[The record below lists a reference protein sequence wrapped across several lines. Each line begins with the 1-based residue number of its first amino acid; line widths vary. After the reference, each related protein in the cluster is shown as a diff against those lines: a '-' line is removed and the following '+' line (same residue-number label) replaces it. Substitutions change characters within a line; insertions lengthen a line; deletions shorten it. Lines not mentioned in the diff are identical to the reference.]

1 MWTRPRRWRAR
12 PSTLREFP
20 LTEPEFADHASAKIE
35 ILPVAGL
42 PEFRPGDDLTGAIVA
57 AAPWLRSGDV
67 VVVTSKVVS
76 KIEGRLVRV
85 PADPEARDAAR
96 RELIEQE
103 SVRVVA
109 RVARTLITENP
120 LGIVQAASGID
131 ASNVRGDEVALLP
144 AAPDASALA
153 LRNGLRERLGVE
165 LAVVITD
172 TMGRAWR
179 VGQTDA
185 AIGSS
190 GLRVL
195 HAYAGQIDSQGN
207 ELAVTEIAVADEL
220 AAAADLVKGKLG
232 SLPVAVV
239 RGLTLT
245 DDGSTARNLIRPVD
259 EDLFRLGTNEAL
271 AQGRREAV
279 PHRRSVRSFS
289 DEPVDPEV
297 LRGAVASALTA
308 PAPHH
313 THPVRFV
320 WLRDPGLRKKLLDA
334 MRDSWRGDLGG
345 DEFTEEQI
353 AKRLSRGDILYNAPE
368 VVIPFLVPD
377 GAHTYRDQRRNDC
390 EHTMFTV
397 AAGAAVQGLLVALA
411 AEDLGSC
418 WIGSTIFAADLV
430 RSTLG
435 LDERWEPLGAVAIG
449 YPAGGPPPAREPRP
463 AGDGLVEL

>member
-1 MWTRPRRWRAR
+1 MTDL
-12 PSTLREFP
+12 S
-20 LTEPEFADHASAKIE
+20 ADHASAKLE
-35 ILPVAGL
+35 ILPVTGL
-42 PEFRPGDDLTGAIVA
+42 PEFRPGDDLTGAIADA
-57 AAPWLRSGDV
+57 ARWLRSGDV

-85 PADPEARDAAR
+85 PADPEERDAAR
-96 RELIEQE
+96 REMVKQE
-103 SVRVVA
+103 AVRVVA
-109 RVARTLITENP
+109 RIARTLITENR

-131 ASNVRGDEVALLP
+131 ASNVAGDEIALLP
-144 AAPDASALA
+144 ADPDASALA
-153 LRNGLRERLGVE
+153 LRNGLRDRLGVE
-165 LAVVITD
+165 VAVVVTD

-185 AIGSS
+185 AIGAS

-195 HAYAGQIDSQGN
+195 HAYAGQVDAQGN
-207 ELAVTEIAVADEL
+207 ELAVTEVAVADEL

-232 SLPVAVV
+232 GTPVAVV

-245 DDGSTARNLIRPVD
+245 DDGSTARNLVRPVD
-259 EDLFRLGTNEAL
+259 IDLFRLGTNESI

-279 PHRRSVRSFS
+279 PARRSIRTFS
-289 DEPVDPEV
+289 DEPVDPEA
-297 LRGAVASALTA
+297 LRRAVAAGLTA

-320 WLRDPGLRKKLLDA
+320 WLRDAGLRKKLLDA
-334 MRDSWRGDLGG
+334 MRESWRADLEG
-345 DEFTEEQI
+345 DEFTAEQI
-353 AKRLSRGDILYNAPE
+353 AKRLSRGDILYRAPE

-377 GAHTYRDQRRNDC
+377 GAHTYRDARRNAC

-430 RSTLG
+430 RETLG
-435 LDERWEPLGAVAIG
+435 LDARWEPLGAVAIG
-449 YPAGGPPPAREPRP
+449 HPDSEPGPRGPLEP
-463 AGDGLVEL
+463 GEGLVEL